1 MVRVL
6 VFGQTL
12 RQSVDD
18 PEFEC
23 TIIEPI
29 SVRNL
34 LEAHPENF
42 SNLLPLFNAGQ
53 LMVTV
58 NQKISTLETMV
69 KDGDLL
75 KLTHQ
80 INPDFEGAL
89 WHNP

>member
-12 RQSVDD
+12 RQSVDE

-23 TIIEPI
+23 SIAEPL

-34 LEAHPENF
+34 LESHPENF
-42 SNLLPLFNAGQ
+42 TDLLPLFNAGQ

-58 NQKISTLETMV
+58 NQKISTLETLV

-80 INPDFEGAL
+80 TNPDFEGTL